1 MKKIAQ
7 NIRIINNVVKLS
19 ARQYILSSE
28 EVSLIRQIIQTL
40 TSRYKK
46 SEVKIVEQLH
56 EQYYDLKT
64 SLVKAKI
71 EEWISEWENLR
82 SKMISH
88 DLKDTFENDVIF
100 VHEFLRAGKKWMS
113 IFCETWV
120 IQHEAAEKPL
130 NFFKTIR
137 AYRNAYE
144 EYLKDEESIRDH
156 ANAVTLQDKT
166 QNQAQSDQKSKNQ
179 NIKNNL
185 SKKKARKCVCEDIHE
200 SDECSYIVSSAR
212 TSDWTE
218 DKKILDQIKQRFQ
231 EKLWILRAIKRIC
244 NINLL
249 NEMSEKERIEMIT
262 NISSTEMKSNM
273 SSFWFDNFSFAN
285 IVLRESISLSK
296 SVIYD
301 SRCSDSLTYDKNRFL
316 REIKSVSK
324 DIWIKISNDRM
335 KMKNYDIMQMLDKLI
350 DKIIKMKFANIV
362 YVLITS
368 MTLVSFIK
376 LIKEEYDRDMHIKI
390 LVHVA
395 TEKKVCDI
403 EKHFGVMILD
413 YNLINESTAIVKMT
427 IPKINEMLT
436 DQASKNQKREKKMFC
451 SITNSESITHEKS
464 GREHIMKLNQS
475 DERQRKKPSLNN
487 SHSSRQIDSGNDEDH
502 FIKTSNTNDDL
513 KKQAKSSDIT
523 HHKNSN
529 RIEKAWWRFAANEVQ
544 ITLTNE
550 VKKRLSIE
558 GFSDDQYEF
567 SKHVH

>member
-1 MKKIAQ
+1 
-7 NIRIINNVVKLS
+7 
-19 ARQYILSSE
+19 
-28 EVSLIRQIIQTL
+28 
-40 TSRYKK
+40 
-46 SEVKIVEQLH
+46 
-56 EQYYDLKT
+56 
-64 SLVKAKI
+64 
-71 EEWISEWENLR
+71 
-82 SKMISH
+82 
-88 DLKDTFENDVIF
+88 
-100 VHEFLRAGKKWMS
+100 
-113 IFCETWV
+113 
-120 IQHEAAEKPL
+120 
-130 NFFKTIR
+130 
-137 AYRNAYE
+137 
-144 EYLKDEESIRDH
+144 
-156 ANAVTLQDKT
+156 
-166 QNQAQSDQKSKNQ
+166 
-179 NIKNNL
+179 
-185 SKKKARKCVCEDIHE
+185 
-200 SDECSYIVSSAR
+200 
-212 TSDWTE
+212 
-218 DKKILDQIKQRFQ
+218 
-231 EKLWILRAIKRIC
+231 
-244 NINLL
+244 
-249 NEMSEKERIEMIT
+249 
-262 NISSTEMKSNM
+262 
-273 SSFWFDNFSFAN
+273 
-285 IVLRESISLSK
+285 
-296 SVIYD
+296 
-301 SRCSDSLTYDKNRFL
+301 
-316 REIKSVSK
+316 
-324 DIWIKISNDRM
+324 M

-529 RIEKAWWRFAANEVQ
+529 RIEKA
-544 ITLTNE
+544 
-550 VKKRLSIE
+550 
-558 GFSDDQYEF
+558 
-567 SKHVH
+567 